1 MEHEAVAALRQV
13 VLENRP
19 EGLERARTRFGERE
33 YAVEVALDAQSEQR
47 RGPLDKASH
56 VAGEQAAEL
65 LARDDRALGVEV
77 RGDFAALAVKLAL
90 PLLEGLGLLG
100 RELAFDF
107 GHALGRALISDGLF
121 EVILEAHA
129 LKQPA
134 NHVEDLVGVELLA
147 DFFEL
152 VEESLEHPA
161 FAGAAGNQVDDAHL
175 VGLFVAMDS
184 AHPLLEP
191 CRIPWDVVIDHQPA
205 GALQVDAFG
214 GGIGANH
221 ICRSAVSGRLVEE
234 GYLLLALQV
243 VHRAVDSGDAP

>member
-56 VAGEQAAEL
+56 VAGKQAAQL
-65 LARDDRALGVEV
+65 LPRDDRALGVEP
-77 RGDFAALAVKLAL
+77 RADLPAVAVELAL
-90 PLLEGLGLLG
+90 PLREGLDLLG

-107 GHALGRALISDGLF
+107 VSAFSRALIGDRPF
-121 EVILEAHA
+121 EVVLEADS
-129 LKQPA
+129 LKQPSD
-134 NHVEDLVGVELLA
+134 HVEDLVGVELLA

-152 VEESLEHPA
+152 VEESLEHPTL
-161 FAGAAGNQVDDAHL
+161 AGAAGNQIDDAHL
-175 VGLFVAMDS
+175 VGLFIAMDS
-184 AHPLLEP
+184 AHPLLKP
-191 CRIPWDVVIDHQPA
+191 RRIPWDVVIDHQPA

-214 GGIGANH
+214 GGIRADH
-221 ICRSAVSGRLVEE
+221 ICRAAV
-234 GYLLLALQV
+234 
-243 VHRAVDSGDAP
+243 